1 MREKRFQ
8 IFETGFELSQLV
20 LNGPEV
26 SLPGIHQGYL
36 QKKPAGLRMERAALA
51 HERIDRRIGIGNCF
65 HIRITFGRGRWFRG
79 AYLPIILLPSAENWN
94 TSLNSGTL
102 PLSLFPL

>member
-1 MREKRFQ
+1 LREKRFQ

-20 LNGPEV
+20 LNDPEI

-65 HIRITFGRGRWFRG
+65 HIRITFGRGRWFYG
-79 AYLPIILLPSAENWN
+79 AFLPILYCCEAQRI
-94 TSLNSGTL
+94 GIQV
-102 PLSLFPL
+102 